1 MVQLHL
7 GEAGF
12 AVHRESDG
20 RGAMRAIDRRAW
32 DLVLLDLTLPGA
44 DGWDICRYLRQR
56 DERLPV
62 IIVSARASEAHR
74 VLGLELGAD
83 DYLAKPFSM
92 LELVARVR
100 ALLRRA
106 QRSPPPDAALHFGT
120 LRIDPLRREV
130 VRDGDR
136 VLVIFDVPSDAVACA
151 VAVQRACERHNRR
164 ASDRLDVRIGIQLG
178 EASHATLAS
187 AHPDDLPGPAVQA
200 KKLCDAAAG
209 GQILVSDLVATL
221 ARSEASRGFVRAGLL
236 ELPGLPEPV
245 ATFEVHH
252 TDTPVERPPLPAEL
266 ASRPKGRC
274 SFVGRGSERERLRE
288 VWAAAATSE
297 RRLAFV
303 MGEPGIG
310 KSRLA
315 EATSL
320 YEAAAACRPADAMER
335 LDVERAKAELE

>member
-1 MVQLHL
+1 VNGQLLLVEDDPAIADMVQLHL

-130 VRDGDR
+130 VRDDTPTALTLRESDLLGFLARHPGQVFSRADLLDR
-136 VLVIFDVPSDAVACA
+136 VWGPGFEGFEHTV
-151 VAVQRACERHNRR
+151 N
-164 ASDRLDVRIGIQLG
+164 
-178 EASHATLAS
+178 SH
-187 AHPDDLPGPAVQA
+187 
-200 KKLCDAAAG
+200 
-209 GQILVSDLVATL
+209 IN
-221 ARSEASRGFVRAGLL
+221 
-236 ELPGLPEPV
+236 
-245 ATFEVHH
+245 
-252 TDTPVERPPLPAEL
+252 
-266 ASRPKGRC
+266 
-274 SFVGRGSERERLRE
+274 RLRQKIE
-288 VWAAAATSE
+288 ANPQEPRWLQTVWGVGYRFNGAGSVAGDAAAAT
-297 RRLAFV
+297 
-303 MGEPGIG
+303 GEA
-310 KSRLA
+310 RQ
-315 EATSL
+315 
-320 YEAAAACRPADAMER
+320 
-335 LDVERAKAELE
+335 